1 MALNCR
7 KASTSDSTNKI
18 LISIPRGGRKKLF
31 RFQSRETNLHREYL
45 CDMHQLSTLFSGLIY
60 GFHFPNKRQLDSHLA
75 VEESNYHMMEHFPIS
90 QKVGEG
96 ENESAKE
103 REKRP
108 EVEGE
113 KREGKEM
120 CFSSFRSNY
129 FPWFSLRNNLDEH
142 CRILGK
148 LGGESRDKGYPLLS
162 SPFFLVFSFSSWWKN
177 C

>member
-7 KASTSDSTNKI
+7 KASTSDNTNKI
-18 LISIPRGGRKKLF
+18 LISMPRGGRKKLF

-75 VEESNYHMMEHFPIS
+75 VEGSNY
-90 QKVGEG
+90 
-96 ENESAKE
+96 AKSRRGREWECKRE
-103 REKRP
+103 REATGSWRWKTR
-108 EVEGE
+108 
-113 KREGKEM
+113 RERNARE